1 MYEVRRTLK
10 KYAQDG
16 KNFANA
22 ESENGVMIQT
32 KGNSIDD
39 THSDNG
45 EEKWQQKRQKKI
57 KAQRKREWN
66 AECEIHTERKQAKSE

>member
-57 KAQRKREWN
+57 KTQRKRE
-66 AECEIHTERKQAKSE
+66 